1 MKRLTS
7 PFAVVV
13 IGFLALAPG
22 AFAQAAKATAAT
34 PAAKATAAT
43 PATAPAAA
51 PAAVAKARMST
62 PVKGTAYVEVIQ
74 GPPKKVGPD
83 MVTVSKIKNVSN
95 APIAGLRVDEYWYNQ
110 KLVQVT
116 GDTQRVRAPIAPGE
130 IIEVTTKSPVKPDLY
145 KSTLMFN
152 HANGKVTAKGV
163 KKFEG
168 EKK

>member
-1 MKRLTS
+1 MTR
-7 PFAVVV
+7 FAVTPVL
-13 IGFLALAPG
+13 IGFLAFAPG
-22 AFAQAAKATAAT
+22 AFAQAAKAT
-34 PAAKATAAT
+34 
-43 PATAPAAA
+43 PATTANAPA
-51 PAAVAKARMST
+51 PAVAKARMAP

-74 GPPKKVGPD
+74 GQGKTVGSD
-83 MVTVSKIKNVSN
+83 IVTVSKIKNVSN
-95 APIAGLRVDEYWYNQ
+95 APIAGLRVDEYWYNA

-163 KKFEG
+163 KKFTDD
-168 EKK
+168 KK

>member
-1 MKRLTS
+1 MKR
-7 PFAVVV
+7 FAVTSAVLL
-13 IGFLALAPG
+13 GFLALAPG

-34 PAAKATAAT
+34 PAT
-43 PATAPAAA
+43 PAAA
-51 PAAVAKARMST
+51 PAPAVAKARMTT

-74 GPPKKVGPD
+74 GAPKKVGAD
-83 MVTVSKIKNVSN
+83 MVTVSKVKNVSN
-95 APIAGLRVDEYWYNQ
+95 GPIAGLRIDEYWYNQ

-116 GDTQRVRAPIAPGE
+116 GDTQRVRAPVAPGE
-130 IIEVTTKSPVKPDLY
+130 IIEITTKSPIKPDLY

-163 KKFEG
+163 KKFTE

>member
-1 MKRLTS
+1 MKR
-7 PFAVVV
+7 FAVTSAVLL
-13 IGFLALAPG
+13 GFLALAPG

-34 PAAKATAAT
+34 PAA
-43 PATAPAAA
+43 APA
-51 PAAVAKARMST
+51 PAVAKARMTT

-74 GPPKKVGPD
+74 GAPKKVGAD
-83 MVTVSKIKNVSN
+83 MVTVSKVKNVSN
-95 APIAGLRVDEYWYNQ
+95 GPIAGLRIDEYWYNQ

-116 GDTQRVRAPIAPGE
+116 GDTQRVRAPVAPGE
-130 IIEVTTKSPVKPDLY
+130 IIEITTKSPIKPDLY

-163 KKFEG
+163 KKFTE

>member
-1 MKRLTS
+1 MKRLTFA
-7 PFAVVV
+7 FAVLF
-13 IGFLALAPG
+13 GFLALAPG
-22 AFAQAAKATAAT
+22 AFAQAAKAAPATTSAT
-34 PAAKATAAT
+34 P
-43 PATAPAAA
+43 P
-51 PAAVAKARMST
+51 AVAKARMST

-74 GPPKKVGPD
+74 GQGKQVGGD
-83 MVTVSKIKNVSN
+83 IVTVSKVKNVSN
-95 APIAGLRVDEYWYNQ
+95 GPIAGLRVDEYWYNQ

-130 IIEVTTKSPVKPDLY
+130 IVEVTTKSPMKPGLY

-163 KKFEG
+163 KKFE

>member
-1 MKRLTS
+1 MKR
-7 PFAVVV
+7 FAVTSAVLL
-13 IGFLALAPG
+13 GFLALAPG
-22 AFAQAAKATAAT
+22 AFAQGAAT
-34 PAAKATAAT
+34 PAAATTAA
-43 PATAPAAA
+43 P
-51 PAAVAKARMST
+51 VAKARMTT

-74 GPPKKVGPD
+74 GAPKKVGPD
-83 MVTVSKIKNVSN
+83 MVTVSKVKNVSN
-95 APIAGLRVDEYWYNQ
+95 GPIAGLRIDEYWYNQ

-130 IIEVTTKSPVKPDLY
+130 VVEITTKSPIKPDLY

-163 KKFEG
+163 KKFTD

>member
-7 PFAVVV
+7 AFAVVF
-13 IGFLALAPG
+13 GFLALAPG

-34 PAAKATAAT
+34 PATAAPT
-43 PATAPAAA
+43 TAAA
-51 PAAVAKARMST
+51 PAVAKARMST

-74 GPPKKVGPD
+74 GTPKKVGAD

-116 GDTQRVRAPIAPGE
+116 GDTQRVRAPVAPGE

-145 KSTLMFN
+145 KSTLMLN

-163 KKFEG
+163 KKFTDD
-168 EKK
+168 KK